1 MRTRQ
6 GDPDGQYSEGATE
19 LFNYYKAY
27 CVAEDLTA
35 ANQTQFGKALTK
47 MGIPAKTGHPVV
59 RLGLRKLTE
68 AEREARMAGL
78 DGEEIPGF

>member
-1 MRTRQ
+1 MRDRH
-6 GDPDGQYSEGATE
+6 GNPDGQHSEGATE

-27 CVAEDLTA
+27 CTVEDLTA
-35 ANQTQFGKALTK
+35 ANQTQFGKALTR

-78 DGEEIPGF
+78 DGEEIPAF